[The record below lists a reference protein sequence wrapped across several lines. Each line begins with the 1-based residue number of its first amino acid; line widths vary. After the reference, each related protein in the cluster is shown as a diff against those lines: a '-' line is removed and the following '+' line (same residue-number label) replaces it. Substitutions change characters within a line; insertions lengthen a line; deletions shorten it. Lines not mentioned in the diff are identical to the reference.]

1 MNLTGNS
8 HVDIALPSKVVP
20 ILFNINPFYHNCTT
34 FSKPIRLLKPSKTQ
48 DSVQHFGQLMRSHSP
63 MLASMVPA
71 GKVSTADSLGKNTEG
86 GIQSS
91 THDFCPA
98 GKWNSYKHDFG
109 PARHIK
115 YA

>member
-1 MNLTGNS
+1 MNLTGSS
-8 HVDIALPSKVVP
+8 HVDMALPSKVVP

-34 FSKPIRLLKPSKTQ
+34 FSKPIHLLKPSKTQ

-71 GKVSTADSLGKNTEG
+71 GMVSTTDGLGKNTEG

-91 THDFCPA
+91 THDFCPV
-98 GKWNSYKHDFG
+98 GNGGFCSHS
-109 PARHIK
+109 HSS
-115 YA
+115 

>member
-1 MNLTGNS
+1 MNLTGS
-8 HVDIALPSKVVP
+8 SLVDMALPSKVVP

-91 THDFCPA
+91 TYDFCPV
-98 GKWNSYKHDFG
+98 GNGGFCPHSHSS
-109 PARHIK
+109 
-115 YA
+115 